1 MLRGKIRGNTP
12 VCPAASTPNPNNC
25 SRFPIPKTPIF
36 KKRGCSSEFELHP
49 QREMTP
55 IPNNYSGYPRRSRSC
70 NPESRWY
77 NNPNNLSVYPRS
89 PSWRS
94 RSPIPN
100 PEYPE
105 HFPLAGGSPTP
116 PNNPAIPLGFRYP
129 LLLGFVRL
137 LWEFLLV

>member
-1 MLRGKIRGNTP
+1 MLPGKIRGNTP

-55 IPNNYSGYPRRSRSC
+55 IPNNYSGYPRSQRAAA
-70 NPESRWY
+70 
-77 NNPNNLSVYPRS
+77 
-89 PSWRS
+89 

-100 PEYPE
+100 PDYPE
-105 HFPLAGGSPTP
+105 HFPMRKRPTAPSKQSSYSAGVSLSAVTGICSASMGISAGVTSFMRFLARSINSCSCST
-116 PNNPAIPLGFRYP
+116 I
-129 LLLGFVRL
+129 
-137 LWEFLLV
+137 